1 MRLLE
6 IEINTLD
13 YCISIMDNRHNTYY
27 NKYTKKYFYLTNK
40 SIKSNQFLWTNQQK
54 LYTE

>member
-1 MRLLE
+1 MCLLE

-13 YCISIMDNRHNTYY
+13 YCISMVDNRHNTYY

-40 SIKSNQFLWTNQQK
+40 SIKSNQFL
-54 LYTE
+54 